1 MDPIATILACILGT
15 MPRRDARDALSG
27 WYAKRGW
34 RPSLF
39 DIHTRAVFLNRHAE
53 LPRTWKAQARS
64 LGAV

>member
-1 MDPIATILACILGT
+1 MDPAATVLACILGT
-15 MPRRDARDALSG
+15 MPRRDARDALTG
-27 WYAKRGW
+27 WYAKRGH

-39 DIHTRAVFLNRHAE
+39 DVHAQAASQGAT